1 MIDKLKLQ
9 ASTRN
14 RDWILM
20 SNLDD
25 IAKEQWKRELEK
37 SIPSMKIRPRP
48 IPFAFTKTVDE
59 IKEKIDKKEVKNKE
73 FMDCAEII
81 GGIEKLEKL
90 SGLGQKLTDIIYEG
104 RTPTSREKK
113 LIKRIRLSAEKIK
126 T

>member
-1 MIDKLKLQ
+1 
-9 ASTRN
+9 
-14 RDWILM
+14 M

-59 IKEKIDKKEVKNKE
+59 IKEKVNKKEVKNKE
-73 FMDCAEII
+73 FMECAEII
-81 GGIEKLEKL
+81 GGVEKLEKL

-104 RTPTSREKK
+104 RAPTSREVK
-113 LIKRIRLSAEKIK
+113 LIRRIRSSATKIK